1 MIEEIKLIVK
11 TALGQENIDIANNKD
26 LVFLRIK
33 IARLGHFT
41 TNASFLLAKKNGT
54 SPMEEAE
61 KLKSKIIQTSPAGYF
76 EKIEIVNG
84 YINFFVSEK
93 TINES
98 FKKISSAGASW
109 GDSKIGAGQRVIVE
123 YGSPNIGK
131 PLHFGH
137 LRSTIIGQALFNIY
151 KSQGYKAISWSHPG
165 DWGKQFGIMIAA
177 YKEKA
182 RAGEKVE
189 LSIDEFL
196 KLYVDYNFR
205 MKNDPRLEEI
215 AREETRKLQYGDK
228 ENARL
233 WKKIYNLSMGEFS
246 RIIKQLGVRFDV
258 NNGESF
264 YKPFLKRIVDVA
276 LDRGIA
282 IRSEGAVIIPL
293 EEENLPPFIIQK
305 SDEAYLYT
313 TTDIA
318 AAKYRL
324 EKYKA
329 DKILYVVGAEQ
340 YLHFEQLFAVL
351 KKLGYLKNQ
360 ELVHVKFGLVLGEDS
375 KKLSTRAGK
384 HISLSEVID
393 EAVSKAA
400 VILSEKAPEIQ
411 KHEREK
417 TAQIIGIDSLKYND
431 LSQNRL
437 SNIVFNWD
445 KMLSFEGIAAPYL
458 LYTYARLR
466 SILRKAGAKKIVSGE
481 FEAESE
487 QKLILKLDAFPDAV
501 RLAAD
506 NFYPHTIA
514 VYLYELSEAINNFYH
529 TENVLNAESSIRA
542 SRLALVNT
550 ASIVLKKG
558 LNLLGLETVERL

>member
-1 MIEEIKLIVK
+1 MIEEIKTFLSA
-11 TALGQENIDIANNKD
+11 ALADSIEFEVD
-26 LVFLRIK
+26 RPK
-33 IARLGHFT
+33 ITGRGHFS
-41 TNASFLLAKKNGT
+41 TNAAFALAKENGT
-54 SPMEEAE
+54 SPKDEADRLRE
-61 KLKSKIIQTSPAGYF
+61 KIIARAPSGYF
-76 EKIEIVNG
+76 EKVEIAGGFVN
-84 YINFFVSEK
+84 FWVSEK

-109 GDSKIGAGQRVIVE
+109 GDSKRGAGQRVIVE

-151 KSQGYKAISWSHPG
+151 KSQGYRVVSWSHPG

-177 YKEKA
+177 YKEKL
-182 RAGEKVE
+182 RAGEKVK
-189 LSIDEFL
+189 LSVDEFL
-196 KLYVDYNFR
+196 KLYVDYNGR
-205 MKNDPRLEEI
+205 MKDDARLEEI
-215 AREETRKLQYGDK
+215 AREETKKLQYGDK
-228 ENARL
+228 ENVRL
-233 WKKIYNLSMGEFS
+233 WKKIYSLSMGEFA
-246 RIIKQLGVRFDV
+246 RITRQLGVHFDV
-258 NNGESF
+258 NKGESF
-264 YKPFLKRIVDVA
+264 YKPFLKKIVEEA
-276 LDRGIA
+276 LKKGTA
-282 IRSEGAVIIPL
+282 VRSEGAVIVPL

-318 AAKYRL
+318 AAKYRI

-329 DKILYVVGAEQ
+329 DKVLYVVGAEQ

-351 KKLGYLKNQ
+351 KKLGYLHDQ
-360 ELVHVKFGLVLGEDS
+360 ELVHVKFGLVLGGDS

-393 EAVSKAA
+393 EAVSKAEE
-400 VILSEKAPEIQ
+400 ILKEKAPDIQ
-411 KHEREK
+411 GSERNK
-417 TAQIIGIDSLKYND
+417 VAQIVGVDSLKYND

-437 SNIVFNWD
+437 SNIVFDWG
-445 KMLSFEGIAAPYL
+445 KMLSFEGNAAPYL
-458 LYTYARLR
+458 LYAYARLR
-466 SILRKAGAKKIVSGE
+466 SVLRKAGGKTGSAGE
-481 FEAESE
+481 FKAESE
-487 QKLILKLDAFPDAV
+487 QKLILKLDEFPDAV

-506 NFYPHTIA
+506 NFYPHAVA

-529 TENVLNAESSIRA
+529 AEPVLNAEPAIRA
-542 SRLALVNT
+542 SRLALINT